1 MEKRTL
7 NRREAALE
15 LNISLP
21 TLDRLIRD
29 GRLHAIRVSPRRII
43 IPQTAITAFLEG
55 REDALNA

>member
-1 MEKRTL
+1 MKKQTL

-21 TLDRLIRD
+21 TLDRLIRS

-43 IPQTAITAFLEG
+43 IPQAAITAFLEG
-55 REDALNA
+55 REDALNP